1 MSSNRWRYF
10 DFILSGLLFL
20 YASVK
25 LTSAVLF
32 FPRGGSIGLLSA
44 VAIPLDLTYRNVYMA
59 FNFESNYGLPSN
71 NSYNEWIDRW
81 DLDEGFLGIG
91 SDVTPIDGR
100 NDDHDNDK
108 DDNNDNLVKRSTGQP
123 PRFTRHDFYRAIV
136 NYLGQYGFNG
146 SACLLRTI
154 CEVSAEPLDVHNGV
168 LGSIFKIL
176 FMPTTSAAELRL
188 QHVDS
193 IYEASELGTRY
204 SDCADYVAGCA
215 HSMLD
220 MISVLL

>member
-1 MSSNRWRYF
+1 MSSNRSRYCCHLLVG
-10 DFILSGLLFL
+10 FILIVL
-20 YASVK
+20 SVK

-32 FPRGGSIGLLSA
+32 FPRGGSIGLLAA

-71 NSYNEWIDRW
+71 DSYNQWIDRW

-100 NDDHDNDK
+100 NDDK
-108 DDNNDNLVKRSTGQP
+108 LEKRSISTP

-136 NYLGQYGFNG
+136 SYLGQYGYNG

-154 CEVSAEPLDVHNGV
+154 CEVTAAPLDAHNGV

-176 FMPTTSAAELRL
+176 FMPTTSAAEQRL

-193 IYEASELGTRY
+193 LYEATELGTRGLN
-204 SDCADYVAGCA
+204 CADYVAGCA

-220 MISVLL
+220 MISVML

>member
-1 MSSNRWRYF
+1 MGSSRSHSCGNF
-10 DFILSGLLFL
+10 LVELALILLT
-20 YASVK
+20 VK

-32 FPRGGSIGLLSA
+32 FPRGSSIGLLTA

-59 FNFESNYGLPSN
+59 FNFESNYGLPTN
-71 NSYNEWIDRW
+71 NSVNEWIDRW
-81 DLDEGFLGIG
+81 DLDEQFLGIG
-91 SDVTPIDGR
+91 SNVTPIDGR
-100 NDDHDNDK
+100 N
-108 DDNNDNLVKRSTGQP
+108 LEKRAIS
-123 PRFTRHDFYRAIV
+123 RHDFYRAIV
-136 NYLGQYGFNG
+136 NYLGQYGYNG

-154 CEVSAEPLDVHNGV
+154 CEVSAAPLDADNGV
-168 LGSIFKIL
+168 WGSIFKIL

-193 IYEASELGTRY
+193 LYDASHFGTRGMD

>member
-1 MSSNRWRYF
+1 MSSKLRNLPVGI
-10 DFILSGLLFL
+10 ILILLSIRQVQALF
-20 YASVK
+20 
-25 LTSAVLF
+25 F
-32 FPRGGSIGLLSA
+32 FPRGASIGLLAA

-100 NDDHDNDK
+100 TG
-108 DDNNDNLVKRSTGQP
+108 DNLEKRSIAAP

-136 NYLGQYGFNG
+136 NYLGQYGYNG

-154 CEVSAEPLDVHNGV
+154 CEVSAAPLDAHNGL

-176 FMPTTSAAELRL
+176 FMPTTSAAEQRL

-193 IYEASELGTRY
+193 LYAASEHGTRNLN
-204 SDCADYVAGCA
+204 CADYVAGCA

-220 MISVLL
+220 MISVML

>member
-1 MSSNRWRYF
+1 
-10 DFILSGLLFL
+10 
-20 YASVK
+20 
-25 LTSAVLF
+25 
-32 FPRGGSIGLLSA
+32 
-44 VAIPLDLTYRNVYMA
+44 MA

-71 NSYNEWIDRW
+71 NSYHEWIDRW
-81 DLDEGFLGIG
+81 DLDESFLGVG

-100 NDDHDNDK
+100 TA
-108 DDNNDNLVKRSTGQP
+108 DNLEKRSIAAP

-136 NYLGQYGFNG
+136 SYLGQYGYNG

-154 CEVSAEPLDVHNGV
+154 CEVSAAPLDAHNGL

-176 FMPTTSAAELRL
+176 FMPTTSAAEQRL

-193 IYEASELGTRY
+193 LYAASERGTRNLN
-204 SDCADYVAGCA
+204 CADYVAGCA

-220 MISVLL
+220 MISVML

>member
-1 MSSNRWRYF
+1 MSSKPSYLPVEI
-10 DFILSGLLFL
+10 ILILLSTQQARSL
-20 YASVK
+20 
-25 LTSAVLF
+25 LF
-32 FPRGGSIGLLSA
+32 FPRGGSIGLLAA

-71 NSYNEWIDRW
+71 DSYNEWIDRW

-100 NDDHDNDK
+100 TG
-108 DDNNDNLVKRSTGQP
+108 DNLEKRSIAAP

-136 NYLGQYGFNG
+136 NYLGQYGYNG

-154 CEVSAEPLDVHNGV
+154 CEVSAAPLDAHNGL

-193 IYEASELGTRY
+193 LYAAAELGTRNLN
-204 SDCADYVAGCA
+204 CADYVAGCA

-220 MISVLL
+220 MISVML

>member
-1 MSSNRWRYF
+1 MSSMLRNLPVGI
-10 DFILSGLLFL
+10 ILILLSIRQVQALF
-20 YASVK
+20 
-25 LTSAVLF
+25 F
-32 FPRGGSIGLLSA
+32 FPRGASIGLLAA

-100 NDDHDNDK
+100 TG
-108 DDNNDNLVKRSTGQP
+108 DNLEKRSIAAP

-136 NYLGQYGFNG
+136 NYLGQYGYNG

-154 CEVSAEPLDVHNGV
+154 CEVSAAPLDAHNGL

-176 FMPTTSAAELRL
+176 FMPTTSAAEQRL

-193 IYEASELGTRY
+193 LYAASERGTRNLN
-204 SDCADYVAGCA
+204 CADYVAGCA

-220 MISVLL
+220 MISVML

>member
-1 MSSNRWRYF
+1 MCF
-10 DFILSGLLFL
+10 Q
-20 YASVK
+20 
-25 LTSAVLF
+25 
-32 FPRGGSIGLLSA
+32 LLSA

-71 NSYNEWIDRW
+71 NSYNEWIDRVSRTGCNRMLIQCQLIGQW

-100 NDDHDNDK
+100 NADD
-108 DDNNDNLVKRSTGQP
+108 DNLVKRSSGQL
-123 PRFTRHDFYRAIV
+123 PRFTRRDFYRAIV
-136 NYLGQYGFNG
+136 NYLGQYGYNG

-176 FMPTTSAAELRL
+176 FMPTTSAAEQRL

-193 IYEASELGTRY
+193 LYVAAERGTRHL
-204 SDCADYVAGCA
+204 DCADYVAGCA